1 MKDLYHIEPNIRI
14 PIYQQLVDSIRQ
26 SIKSGKMPKGT
37 RLPTV
42 RELSDMLQ
50 VAQGTVKRTYDELEQ
65 EGMIKKA
72 QGRGTFV
79 CYSPAPPDSRK
90 DKALAAID
98 RALGEMED
106 MGFSLSEINIF
117 LNLKLRELAEHQDNV
132 KVAFI
137 DCNREVLDQL
147 QQQLHKLDRI
157 DLYTSLLSDMEAYP
171 YSISEDMDI
180 IITTQTHAETVEG
193 LIQDK
198 HKLAKIALRM
208 SSKTV
213 KQIVKLE
220 PGENAGILCA
230 SARFGN
236 MIRQACLSFTEN
248 VTLSQPEVFSDIERL
263 DEFLEDKTALLLPDG
278 YERYCS
284 ADAVRRLQKFARSGK
299 LIPCHYKIDE
309 GSFMYLEE
317 KIDRLAEKKSI

>member
-1 MKDLYHIEPNIRI
+1 MDNLYHIDPNIKI
-14 PIYQQLVDSIRQ
+14 PIYQQLVDSIR
-26 SIKSGKMPKGT
+26 SNIKSGRMPLGT

-42 RELSDMLQ
+42 RELADTLQ

-65 EGMIKKA
+65 EELIKKA

-98 RALGEMED
+98 KALKEMED
-106 MGFSLSEINIF
+106 MGFSVSEINIF
-117 LNLKLRELAEHQDNV
+117 LNLKLRELASHQDNIKIAIV
-132 KVAFI
+132 E
-137 DCNREVLDQL
+137 CNREILDQL
-147 QQQLHKLDRI
+147 QQQLHKLSRI

-171 YSISEDMDI
+171 YNISEDMDI
-180 IITTQTHAETVEG
+180 IVTTQTHAEAVER

-208 SSKTV
+208 ASKSV

-230 SARFGN
+230 SVKFGSL
-236 MIRQACLSFTEN
+236 IRQACLSFTEN
-248 VTLSQPEVFSDIERL
+248 VTLSQPEVFSDALELER
-263 DEFLEDKTALLLPDG
+263 FLEDKTALLLPDG
-278 YERYCS
+278 YEKYCS
-284 ADAVRRLQKFARSGK
+284 NDIIRRIQKFARTGK

>member
-26 SIKSGKMPKGT
+26 SIKSGKMPEGT

-65 EGMIKKA
+65 EGLIKKA

-98 RALGEMED
+98 KALKEMED
-106 MGFSLSEINIF
+106 MGFSVSEINIF
-117 LNLKLRELAEHQDNV
+117 LNLKLRELASHQDNIKIAIV
-132 KVAFI
+132 E
-137 DCNREVLDQL
+137 CNREILDQL
-147 QQQLHKLDRI
+147 QQQLHKLSRI

-171 YSISEDMDI
+171 YNISEDMDI
-180 IITTQTHAETVEG
+180 IITTQTHAEVVEG

-208 SSKTV
+208 ASKSV

-284 ADAVRRLQKFARSGK
+284 ADAVRRLQKGQ
-299 LIPCHYKIDE
+299 PP
-309 GSFMYLEE
+309 
-317 KIDRLAEKKSI
+317 RLL

>member
-1 MKDLYHIEPNIRI
+1 MDNLYHFDPDIKV
-14 PIYQQLVDSIRQ
+14 PIYQQLANSIRA
-26 SIKSGKMPKGT
+26 SIKSGKMPAGT

-42 RELSDMLQ
+42 RELADMLQ
-50 VAQGTVKRTYDELEQ
+50 VAQGTVKRTYDELESEQ
-65 EGMIKKA
+65 LIKKA

-79 CYSPAPPDSRK
+79 CYSPAPMGSRK

-98 RALGEMED
+98 RALSEMED

-117 LNLKLRELAEHQDNV
+117 LNLKLRELAAHQENI
-132 KVAFI
+132 KVAI
-137 DCNREVLDQL
+137 IECNREVMDQL
-147 QQQLHKLDRI
+147 QQQLHKLENI
-157 DLYTSLLSDMEAYP
+157 DLYTSLLSEMESYP

-180 IITTQTHAETVEG
+180 IVTTQTHAEAVEG

-208 SSKTV
+208 ASTSV

-220 PGENAGILCA
+220 PGEHAGILCA
-230 SARFGN
+230 SERFGSL
-236 MIRQACLSFTEN
+236 IRHACLSFTDN
-248 VTLSQPEVFSDIERL
+248 VTISQPEVFSDVNRL
-263 DEFLEDKTALLLPDG
+263 ESFLMDKTALLLPDG

-284 ADAVRRLQKFARSGK
+284 ADIHRRLQRFAHTGK
-299 LIPCHYKIDE
+299 VILCHYKIDE
-309 GSFMYLEE
+309 GSLMYLEE